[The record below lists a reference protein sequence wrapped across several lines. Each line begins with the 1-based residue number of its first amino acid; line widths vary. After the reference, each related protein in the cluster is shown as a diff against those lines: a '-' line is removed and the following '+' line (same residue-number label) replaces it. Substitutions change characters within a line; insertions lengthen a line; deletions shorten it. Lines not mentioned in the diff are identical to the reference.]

1 MTWKVLLTVGPQSLW
16 TEAQVRVGVSVRVYV
31 QQVVQ
36 VTVAELVEIH
46 VRDVARVVVDN
57 AAVIVQ
63 VAVVLN
69 VQGVLEI
76 VR

>member
-1 MTWKVLLTVGPQSLW
+1 M
-16 TEAQVRVGVSVRVYV
+16 EIQVHAGELVRDYV
-31 QQVVQ
+31 RQVVQ

-63 VAVVLN
+63 VAVVPN
-69 VQGVLEI
+69 ARVALEI